1 MFEQRREAEEP
12 SPRGDVHATTDLTV
26 QVERFA
32 GPPEQ
37 FLAHLL
43 SLQCN
48 AAPADAGAVLRLSP
62 DGLRAIALYPP
73 SPDPSQPPAWLRRCL
88 DAVGPVISSRETSV
102 LPLHDPADLYGQPA
116 RRQLVVVPLGKE
128 SASGAAAFVIE
139 PRNEAD
145 LATRRERL
153 DFTRTLLNF
162 YEMRLAAEGR
172 GRDMGRLRAAM
183 ETLAAINEHERF
195 AGVAMSFCNEVA
207 SRWQADRV
215 GFGVLKGRYVQLKAL
230 SHTEKFSRKMTL
242 VQDIESAME
251 ECLDQDVEV
260 TYPAPSDATS
270 VSRAAAEL
278 SKRHGPTVVLGL
290 PLRRKGEPVG
300 VVTVERPAGEAF
312 APEEIEALRLACD
325 LCTSRLMNLYEHDRW
340 FGARAVAS
348 LREGLAVV
356 AGPKHT
362 WAKLIVV
369 LGFAAVV
376 FLVFAK
382 GEYRAEA
389 PFVLEA
395 TEQQVIPAPFDGYL
409 KEVNVEPPDM
419 VEAGKTELATLD
431 TAELRLQLASSRAE
445 LAGYLKESAAAMRD
459 GKTADAQIAEAKA
472 DKTRAEMRLLEHRIG
487 QATILSPL
495 SGCVVKGELKRKK
508 GAPVKT
514 GDVLFE
520 IAPLES
526 IRAVLSVPE
535 DLIADVIAA
544 DRKARAEGKELHGE
558 LATAAHPEIRVPFVV
573 ERINPVAEV
582 VNQRN
587 VFKVRVKLL
596 EVRHE
601 LRMQPG
607 MEGAAKIDIEPRRY
621 AWIWTRRLVNWV
633 RMKLWL

>member
-1 MFEQRREAEEP
+1 MFEQRREEQEAG
-12 SPRGDVHATTDLTV
+12 PRGDVHATTDLTV

-37 FLAHLL
+37 FLAYLL
-43 SLQCN
+43 SLQCES
-48 AAPADAGAVLRLSP
+48 APAEAGVVLRVSP
-62 DGLRAIALYPP
+62 EGMRVVALYPP
-73 SPDPSQPPAWLRRCL
+73 PKDPGQQPLWLTRCL
-88 DAVGPVISSRETSV
+88 DPAAQVVSGRETAL
-102 LPLHDPADLYGQPA
+102 LPLHDAADLYGQPA
-116 RRQLVVVPLGKE
+116 RRQLLIVPLGRE
-128 SASGAAAFVIE
+128 TVTGAAAFVIE

-153 DFTRTLLNF
+153 DFTRALLTF

-195 AGVAMSFCNEVA
+195 AGVAMAFCNEVA
-207 SRWQADRV
+207 SRWKADRV
-215 GFGVLKGRYVQLKAL
+215 GFGVLKGRYVHLKAL

-260 TYPAPSDATS
+260 THPAASDATS

-278 SKRHGPTVVLGL
+278 SKRHGPKVVLSL

-300 VVTVERPAGEAF
+300 VVTVERPVGETF
-312 APEEIEALRLACD
+312 SPDEIEALRLACD

-340 FGARAVAS
+340 FGARSVAS
-348 LREGLAVV
+348 LREGLALLV
-356 AGPKHT
+356 GPKHT
-362 WAKLIVV
+362 WAKLIAV
-369 LGFAAVV
+369 LVFAALV
-376 FLVFAK
+376 FLVVAK

-409 KEVNVEPPDM
+409 KEVFVEPPDV
-419 VEAGKTELATLD
+419 VEADKTVLATLD

-445 LAGYLKESAAAMRD
+445 LAGYLKESAGAMRD

-472 DKTRAEMRLLEHRIG
+472 DKSRAEMRLLEHRIS
-487 QATILSPL
+487 QATIISPL
-495 SGCVVKGELKRKK
+495 GGCVVKGELKRKK

-535 DLIADVIAA
+535 DLIADVITAE
-544 DRKARAEGKELHGE
+544 RKARAEGKELHGA
-558 LATAAHPEIRVPFVV
+558 LSTAAHPEIRVPFVV
-573 ERINPVAEV
+573 ERIHPVAEV

-587 VFKVRVKLL
+587 IFKVRVKLL
-596 EVRHE
+596 DVRDK

-607 MEGAAKIDIEPRRY
+607 MEGAAKVDIESRRY
-621 AWIWTRRLVNWV
+621 VWIWTRRLVNWA